1 MFLFEVLD
9 FFLLG
14 ALLAE
19 IETDQNH
26 TENEVKRH
34 QDIHQMLTL
43 DVNAADGVDLIGAL
57 EVVRHCQVG
66 ARVVGQGYVDVAV
79 VVLTPA
85 GCSLDCS
92 CDLVLAVP
100 AVQLV
105 ALQLAEVKTVEGLV
119 GVGGTEEV
127 DLSVGALYFERDCV
141 GVDLRVL
148 ALDVLRGEDSHR
160 PGEEDGLRGL
170 AGFKAVGDCNSVANP
185 TAQDRHTRDDQE
197 YHANVAHELEVKAQP

>member
-66 ARVVGQGYVDVAV
+66 ARVVGQGYVDVTV

-92 CDLVLAVP
+92 CDLVLTVP

-105 ALQLAEVKTVEGLV
+105 SLELAEVKTV
-119 GVGGTEEV
+119 
-127 DLSVGALYFERDCV
+127 
-141 GVDLRVL
+141 
-148 ALDVLRGEDSHR
+148 
-160 PGEEDGLRGL
+160 
-170 AGFKAVGDCNSVANP
+170 
-185 TAQDRHTRDDQE
+185 
-197 YHANVAHELEVKAQP
+197 